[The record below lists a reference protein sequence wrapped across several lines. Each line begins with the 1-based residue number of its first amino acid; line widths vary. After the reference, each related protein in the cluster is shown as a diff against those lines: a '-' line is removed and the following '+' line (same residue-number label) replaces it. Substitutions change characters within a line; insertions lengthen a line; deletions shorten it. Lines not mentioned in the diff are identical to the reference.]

1 MDDEPTTK
9 DQAIECVGQVV
20 SQEEPPQT
28 TSRATEQRAATPQ
41 ESRALLTPMGSSGA
55 LGQYPKSEALYGLLE
70 VGLRGSSMVLTH
82 TMVHELESEL
92 REARLELRELRES
105 FRKECLTSA
114 VLSSQLDAERK
125 MKILQNTLLTSGG
138 LINAAGIKLLFD
150 QQALL
155 HASGVVL
162 LAVGVILTVAGWLWP
177 KGGEVKK

>member
-1 MDDEPTTK
+1 M
-9 DQAIECVGQVV
+9 I
-20 SQEEPPQT
+20 
-28 TSRATEQRAATPQ
+28 
-41 ESRALLTPMGSSGA
+41 
-55 LGQYPKSEALYGLLE
+55 
-70 VGLRGSSMVLTH
+70 LTH

-92 REARLELRELRES
+92 REARQELRELRES

-114 VLSSQLDAERK
+114 VLRSQLDAERK

-150 QQALL
+150 QQAL